1 MVRVF
6 KSKWFAKFARKNSL
20 SDAALR
26 AAAMEIEAGN
36 FDADLGGHVY
46 KQRIARDGQGKRGG
60 YRTIVLFK
68 QGARLFFVY
77 GFAKSELDNI
87 TDDDLVGFRKIAGK
101 RLSENEEAIRRHIE
115 SGALLEI
122 TQETQHGKIQE

>member
-1 MVRVF
+1 MRIF
-6 KSKWFAKFARKNSL
+6 KSKWFTKFARKNGL

-26 AAAMEIEAGN
+26 AAALEIEAGS

-68 QGARLFFVY
+68 RGERAFFMY
-77 GFAKSELDNI
+77 GFAKSELANI
-87 TDDDLVGFRKIAGK
+87 TDDDLVWYKEAAKNYLLANEKQLDEWLEKSAFY
-101 RLSENEEAIRRHIE
+101 EVFEEA
-115 SGALLEI
+115 
-122 TQETQHGKIQE
+122 K